1 MKYAIYN
8 IKSLSKSAAINYLIL
23 LIADLMRF
31 DKLPCYIAPHNT
43 PFDSPKRDSS
53 IGIPD
58 EIKGVWKREDVNMAR
73 YCVNFCVGNDNH
85 CNIFFIARD
94 DYSVK
99 LYEPY
104 GEVLISLDKDVT
116 IDHAAKVIATYLY
129 G

>member
-31 DKLPCYIAPHNT
+31 DKLPCYIGHNRT
-43 PFDSPKRDSS
+43 CFERLERDSS
-53 IGIPD
+53 IAIPD
-58 EIKGVWKREDVNMAR
+58 EIKGVWKREDANMDR
-73 YCVNFCVGNDNH
+73 YCAQFSVGNDNH
-85 CNIFFIARD
+85 SVMFFIARD

-104 GEVLISLDKDVT
+104 GEVLISFDKDVA
-116 IDHAAKVIATYLY
+116 IDHAAKVIVTYLY